1 MSEIEVSKRLRI
13 FLANRLIAL
22 GWALKGACKP
32 CVQRLFITARWLVPE
47 AERFLVQRTG
57 SYDRNR
63 RIIEWLFSSI
73 QPRVVGGFLI
83 VLALVGLLDLA
94 MQTTATHKQPL
105 VENSAFLSAGKSTEP
120 MQAFVSETASI
131 SETQI
136 ASVPLPQ
143 RKPERVHKVPN
154 GKGAKANLAIQ
165 KRMAQQKRL
174 LLKPAR

>member
-73 QPRVVGGFLI
+73 QPRVVGGFLL
-83 VLALVGLLDLA
+83 VVALGGLLDR
-94 MQTTATHKQPL
+94 
-105 VENSAFLSAGKSTEP
+105 
-120 MQAFVSETASI
+120 ASP
-131 SETQI
+131 TN
-136 ASVPLPQ
+136 AP
-143 RKPERVHKVPN
+143 
-154 GKGAKANLAIQ
+154 AIH
-165 KRMAQQKRL
+165 A
-174 LLKPAR
+174 